1 MPTLQ
6 IDADRA
12 RFLSMSK
19 FLFALA
25 VLAASPLAASKAP
38 GTVKSPASKPS
49 STLAA
54 CESLKRQSDRNVCIA
69 EVVRS
74 QASPTAAPTQAQ
86 TPPPPS
92 EKELALSRAEAVLTA
107 ADTLRSVTNSGVSYE
122 QYGPYVQALAIALDR
137 YRANKLSPT
146 EQEAASALAD
156 ALSAFQDASTYWWKD
171 IEFFSRSRNR
181 QSYPFALPAGLANTD
196 DLVQR
201 YQMPVRN
208 ADLFGFHSGVP
219 RGDAL
224 RTIWQFAKTK
234 SESARSILSTAGVPP
249 ATAISQRQA
258 PAARIGNPTP
268 ELAQAIEEALLKA
281 GCFKAGGLKE
291 EDPINGQSHFW
302 AECTHGQKQ
311 HLACTSTACI
321 LFDESEIEEQ
331 WIQASGAA
339 TSLHPQPPGASS
351 NNW

>member
-1 MPTLQ
+1 MPILQ

-12 RFLSMSK
+12 RFPSMSK
-19 FLFALA
+19 FLFALV
-25 VLAASPLAASKAP
+25 VLIISPFAASKAP
-38 GTVKSPASKPS
+38 GSVKPPAAKPS
-49 STLAA
+49 STLAT

-69 EVVRS
+69 EVIRS
-74 QASPTAAPTQAQ
+74 QTSQAAAQTQAQ
-86 TPPPPS
+86 TSPARS

-137 YRANKLSPT
+137 YRANTLSPT
-146 EQEAASALAD
+146 EQEAASALAG

-196 DLVQR
+196 DLVRR

-224 RTIWQFAKTK
+224 RTIWQFAAAKT
-234 SESARSILSTAGVPP
+234 ESARSILSTAGAPSN
-249 ATAISQRQA
+249 TAVSQRQA

-268 ELAQAIEEALLKA
+268 ELAQAIEAALLKA
-281 GCFKAGGLKE
+281 GCFKAGALKE

-311 HLACTSTACI
+311 HLACTSTACAP
-321 LFDESEIEEQ
+321 FDESEVQEQ
-331 WIQASGAA
+331 WM
-339 TSLHPQPPGASS
+339 QPSDGGTQQPTPTTAQHGE
-351 NNW
+351 